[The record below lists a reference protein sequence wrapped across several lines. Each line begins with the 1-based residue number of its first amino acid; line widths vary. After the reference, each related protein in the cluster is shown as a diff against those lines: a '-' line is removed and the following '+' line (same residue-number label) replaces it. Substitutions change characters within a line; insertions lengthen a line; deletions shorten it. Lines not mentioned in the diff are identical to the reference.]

1 MKGNQVFR
9 AALFISTALLVLAA
23 SNALSLPSEAARMYS
38 TASDRLTDLKKSSK
52 KKYRSYWIDCVKLFE
67 RVEKKHPKTA
77 NAADSCFARAGV
89 YLDLARLNRSRRD
102 LRESGRIFSE
112 CQTVYPKHA
121 MAPEALFRAVEIAL
135 DDRNNTRTAAGNYR
149 KLVEHYPDNPWTDKA
164 RLRLGLPDQKRKKEP
179 EIRAAASPSP
189 QGNAT
194 VKEVRAWSG
203 GSHTRVVIDLD
214 GPFSFEAHQL
224 RDPDR
229 LFFDLKKT
237 RAADTLNRDPL
248 PIDDGILKQVRS
260 SQFDPDTVR
269 VVLDLASLKSYMAFP
284 LREPD
289 RLVIDVT
296 GQDGPGD
303 SDAASQPVSS
313 AGSAA
318 LTETPTAAPS
328 AANHDGGDQKLSLSR
343 QMGLKVKTIAIDA
356 GHGGHDP
363 GAVGKYGLKE
373 KDVTLDVARRLAVL
387 VKEELDC
394 NVIMTRDKDEFVG
407 LEERPALA
415 KTKGAD
421 LFVSIHV
428 NAHRRRTARGIE
440 TYIQG
445 LQASDRDAME
455 TAARENAMSMKRL
468 SELGSEIE
476 RILADLK
483 KDDKIEES
491 IQLAHTVQASLV
503 DTIRPAQKS
512 VVNLGVKRAFFYVL
526 INTEMP
532 SILAE
537 VGFISNQEE
546 EKLLKTS
553 AYRQKIA
560 EALFDGIKKYMD
572 SMSPKMAGL

>member
-1 MKGNQVFR
+1 MVKGNRVFR
-9 AALFISTALLVLAA
+9 AALLISTALLVLAA
-23 SNALSLPSEAARMYS
+23 STALSLPSEAARMYS
-38 TASDRLTDLKKSSK
+38 TAIERLSDLKKSSK

-67 RVEKKHPKTA
+67 LVEKKHPKTPS
-77 NAADSCFARAGV
+77 AADSCFARAGV

-102 LRESGRIFSE
+102 LRESGKIFSE
-112 CQTVYPKHA
+112 CQSTYPKHA
-121 MAPEALFRAVEIAL
+121 MAPEALYRAIEIAL
-135 DDRNNTRTAAGNYR
+135 DDRNNTRSAAGTYR
-149 KLVEHYPDNPWTDKA
+149 KLAEHYPDNPWTDKA

-179 EIRAAASPSP
+179 ELRAAAGPSSP
-189 QGNAT
+189 GTAT
-194 VKEVRAWSG
+194 VKEVRSWSG

-224 RDPDR
+224 KEPDR

-237 RAADTLNRDPL
+237 RVADTLNRDPL
-248 PIDDGILKQVRS
+248 PIDDGILKQIRS
-260 SQFDPDTVR
+260 SQFDPETVR

-296 GQDGPGD
+296 GQDGTGD
-303 SDAASQPVSS
+303 PVVAQQPALSG
-313 AGSAA
+313 GSAA
-318 LTETPTAAPS
+318 PPDTQSAPPAS
-328 AANHDGGDQKLSLSR
+328 NQNGSDPKLSLSR

-363 GAVGKYGLKE
+363 GAIGKYGLKE

-387 VKEELDC
+387 VKEKLDC
-394 NVIMTRDKDEFVG
+394 NVIMTRDKDVFVG

-415 KTKGAD
+415 KTRGAD
-421 LFVSIHV
+421 LFVSVHV
-428 NAHRRRTARGIE
+428 NAHRRRSARGIE

-455 TAARENAMSMKRL
+455 TAARENAMSTKRM

-476 RILADLK
+476 RFLADLK
-483 KDDKIEES
+483 KDDKVEES
-491 IQLAHTVQASLV
+491 IHLAHTVQTSLV

-512 VVNLGVKRAFFYVL
+512 VVDLGVKRAFFYVL

-537 VGFISNQEE
+537 VGFISNPDE
-546 EKLLKTS
+546 EKLLKTP

-560 EALFDGIKKYMD
+560 EALFDGIKNYMD
-572 SMSPKMAGL
+572 SMTPRIAGL